1 MNWEIHV
8 QMGTLPNTR
17 EQADVII
24 LMGLARVDFVWLSV
38 REKRV

>member
-8 QMGTLPNTR
+8 QMGTRLNTR

-24 LMGLARVDFVWLSV
+24 SPDLRRVDVA
-38 REKRV
+38 